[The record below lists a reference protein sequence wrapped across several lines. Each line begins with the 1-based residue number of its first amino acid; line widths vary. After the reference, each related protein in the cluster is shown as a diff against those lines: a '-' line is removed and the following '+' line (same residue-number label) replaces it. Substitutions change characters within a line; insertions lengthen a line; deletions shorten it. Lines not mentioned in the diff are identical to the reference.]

1 MDEAACNLSE
11 KREVKLV
18 SEIDLYPDSFSLGTW
33 DRKSYGALRLRSS
46 EG

>member
-1 MDEAACNLSE
+1 MDEAACNPSE

-33 DRKSYGALRLRSS
+33 DRKSCGALRLRSS